1 MTQQHLATFTW
12 GAGAQT
18 VCVAGNFNDWSATAT
33 PLKKQSDGSF
43 MAEVSVPWGEKQA
56 FKYVVDGEWKVR
68 EDEAKEWDAAGNM
81 NNVYTAPEGP
91 DDQKTVDKS
100 TATGA
105 TGASTS
111 AGAAGAAAASAHAKD
126 PAMKDATS
134 KPSATAVPPAD
145 TADTTPA
152 TTGGQKTNPE
162 ALIAAAA
169 PGAAVGAPILG
180 KPVVGAETAPTSG
193 ITTTTAIG
201 SDTTPTA
208 ETKIK
213 DKAPVES
220 ATPFDN
226 KAAADKAGVAEKGTA
241 KDTLSPGP
249 VPVAIA
255 VPTDKKAGLTEKGT
269 AKDVKAP
276 GPIPG
281 STAASADTAAKADEP
296 IDPAVAATTDSSG
309 AVRVTA
315 VDATPQ
321 QIEMVAAAA
330 NIGEAPIATVGEEHG
345 LAEKAAEYGAA
356 AMATFGSVVG
366 GAAAAVEKATGVDL
380 THSSPLSVEEA
391 RARGINVASLEK
403 VDAATDATSPQGSAP
418 PASAVAALDEK
429 VAQLKSETI
438 GASSTTGVTEQVA
451 MPLPNEQ
458 APKTS
463 YPADGSSNLGHT
475 TSTTDN
481 KEKDIKNDIPAQP
494 ETADMNHQAVPAPVF
509 TTIAPKDPKKDRSL
523 ESTDLRDTAGT
534 KPIDAAPGVDAKKAK
549 REEETYPT
557 GATGEKPEVA
567 EAKKAAAPDTPE
579 DNLKLKSEDAGKGT
593 GAGVG
598 SASNARAQ
606 VPQSGVKAETSPSFP
621 ATVAATTAE
630 TSQPASSATGTT
642 ATPSKTIAAT
652 TNGTSVPAAA
662 AGAGGAAAG
671 AAGAAEA
678 GGAGSTTTGAS
689 NTAAPSTPA
698 GTKPTSTST
707 PTQGKESSNEPGS
720 VKKKPGFLAKIK
732 HALSPGH
739 KSK

>member
-1 MTQQHLATFTW
+1 M
-12 GAGAQT
+12 
-18 VCVAGNFNDWSATAT
+18 
-33 PLKKQSDGSF
+33 
-43 MAEVSVPWGEKQA
+43 
-56 FKYVVDGEWKVR
+56 
-68 EDEAKEWDAAGNM
+68 
-81 NNVYTAPEGP
+81 
-91 DDQKTVDKS
+91 
-100 TATGA
+100 
-105 TGASTS
+105 
-111 AGAAGAAAASAHAKD
+111 
-126 PAMKDATS
+126 
-134 KPSATAVPPAD
+134 
-145 TADTTPA
+145 
-152 TTGGQKTNPE
+152 
-162 ALIAAAA
+162 
-169 PGAAVGAPILG
+169 
-180 KPVVGAETAPTSG
+180 
-193 ITTTTAIG
+193 
-201 SDTTPTA
+201 
-208 ETKIK
+208 
-213 DKAPVES
+213 
-220 ATPFDN
+220 
-226 KAAADKAGVAEKGTA
+226 
-241 KDTLSPGP
+241 
-249 VPVAIA
+249 
-255 VPTDKKAGLTEKGT
+255 
-269 AKDVKAP
+269 
-276 GPIPG
+276 
-281 STAASADTAAKADEP
+281 
-296 IDPAVAATTDSSG
+296 
-309 AVRVTA
+309 
-315 VDATPQ
+315 
-321 QIEMVAAAA
+321 
-330 NIGEAPIATVGEEHG
+330 
-345 LAEKAAEYGAA
+345 
-356 AMATFGSVVG
+356 
-366 GAAAAVEKATGVDL
+366 
-380 THSSPLSVEEA
+380 SVEEA

-458 APKTS
+458 APKSTSLSLPPSKEVDTVSVDKGLSDWLDYTAS

-579 DNLKLKSEDAGKGT
+579 DNLKLKSEDTGKGT

-621 ATVAATTAE
+621 VTVAATTAE

-662 AGAGGAAAG
+662 AGAGGAAAGAAG

-720 VKKKPGFLAKIK
+720 VKKKPGFLAKVCRFSIYSQ
-732 HALSPGH
+732 AQ
-739 KSK
+739 

>member
-134 KPSATAVPPAD
+134 KPSATTVPPAD

-152 TTGGQKTNPE
+152 TTGGKKTNPE

-193 ITTTTAIG
+193 ITTTAAIG

-208 ETKIK
+208 ETEIK
-213 DKAPVES
+213 DKAPVEG

-255 VPTDKKAGLTEKGT
+255 VPTDNKAGLTEKGT

-380 THSSPLSVEEA
+380 THSSPTET
-391 RARGINVASLEK
+391 N
-403 VDAATDATSPQGSAP
+403 GSAP

-438 GASSTTGVTEQVA
+438 GASSTTGMTEQVA

-458 APKTS
+458 APKSTSLSLPPSKEVDTVSVDKGLSDWLDYTAS

-481 KEKDIKNDIPAQP
+481 KEKGIKNDIPAQP

-523 ESTDLRDTAGT
+523 ESTDLKDTAGT

-671 AAGAAEA
+671 AAEA

-698 GTKPTSTST
+698 GTKPISTST

>member
-1 MTQQHLATFTW
+1 M
-12 GAGAQT
+12 
-18 VCVAGNFNDWSATAT
+18 
-33 PLKKQSDGSF
+33 
-43 MAEVSVPWGEKQA
+43 
-56 FKYVVDGEWKVR
+56 VDGEWKVR

>member
-380 THSSPLSVEEA
+380 THSSPTET
-391 RARGINVASLEK
+391 N
-403 VDAATDATSPQGSAP
+403 GSAP

>member
-1 MTQQHLATFTW
+1 MTRWCETETGD
-12 GAGAQT
+12 GAKEET
-18 VCVAGNFNDWSATAT
+18 
-33 PLKKQSDGSF
+33 
-43 MAEVSVPWGEKQA
+43 KQA

>member
-1 MTQQHLATFTW
+1 
-12 GAGAQT
+12 
-18 VCVAGNFNDWSATAT
+18 
-33 PLKKQSDGSF
+33 
-43 MAEVSVPWGEKQA
+43 
-56 FKYVVDGEWKVR
+56 
-68 EDEAKEWDAAGNM
+68 M

>member
-152 TTGGQKTNPE
+152 TTGGKKTNPE

-255 VPTDKKAGLTEKGT
+255 VPTDNKAGLTEKGT

-481 KEKDIKNDIPAQP
+481 KEKGIKNDIPAQP

-523 ESTDLRDTAGT
+523 ESTDLKDTAGT

-606 VPQSGVKAETSPSFP
+606 VPQSGVKGETSPSFP

-662 AGAGGAAAG
+662 AGAGGA

>member
-1 MTQQHLATFTW
+1 
-12 GAGAQT
+12 
-18 VCVAGNFNDWSATAT
+18 
-33 PLKKQSDGSF
+33 